1 MPQNYT
7 SQSLATKYYITS
19 TKCDVPGQIVA
30 TADGNGG
37 IPTTSQTLTFSQ
49 ALQPAITDVTIQGLS
64 GLYVALPP
72 VFPFNPSI
80 VDSVQSRI

>member
-30 TADGNGG
+30 TADGSGS
-37 IPTTSQTLTFSQ
+37 IPDGAVSC
-49 ALQPAITDVTIQGLS
+49 
-64 GLYVALPP
+64 
-72 VFPFNPSI
+72 
-80 VDSVQSRI
+80 R